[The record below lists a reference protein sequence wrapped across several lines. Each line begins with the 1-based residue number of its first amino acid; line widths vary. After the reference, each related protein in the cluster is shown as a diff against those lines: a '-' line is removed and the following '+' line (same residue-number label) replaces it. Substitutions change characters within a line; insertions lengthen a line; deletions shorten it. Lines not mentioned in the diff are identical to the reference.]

1 MTISSEKYIGQD
13 DSDADQ
19 HWKTLGGFLELCGR
33 HLLFAHGL
41 ASSLKEG
48 HRTAQKGKGV
58 LCLERL
64 GFSIE
69 LEPEKGLGEQKMRSE
84 RSAEFTSGGSPY
96 MSSH

>member
-1 MTISSEKYIGQD
+1 MILMLTSTEKL
-13 DSDADQ
+13 
-19 HWKTLGGFLELCGR
+19 LGVFLERCGR
-33 HLLFAHGL
+33 HLLVPHGL

-48 HRTAQKGKGV
+48 HRKAQEGKGM
-58 LCLERL
+58 LCLERP

-69 LEPEKGLGEQKMRSE
+69 LEPERGLGEQQKMRSE